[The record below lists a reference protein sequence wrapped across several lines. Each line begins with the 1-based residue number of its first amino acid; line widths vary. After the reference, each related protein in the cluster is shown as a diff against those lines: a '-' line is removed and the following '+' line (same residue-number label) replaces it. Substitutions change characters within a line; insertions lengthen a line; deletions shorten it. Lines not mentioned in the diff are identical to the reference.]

1 MTAVYLG
8 LGSNQNNPYQQ
19 ISTAIRA
26 LNKLPDSHIVK
37 TSSIYTSKPVGPQ
50 DQPDYLNAAVLLE
63 TGLPAHELLPALQSI
78 ENRQGRERTRRWG
91 PRTIDLDILL
101 FGEQVIKSNDLVV
114 PHPEMHRR
122 AFVLV
127 PLAELTPH
135 LQIPGHGR
143 VDQLLNQLDTDD
155 ISLYKNHE

>member
-101 FGEQVIKSNDLVV
+101 FGEQILKSNDLVV

-122 AFVLV
+122 GFVLV

-143 VDQLLNQLDTDD
+143 
-155 ISLYKNHE
+155 

>member
-26 LNKLPDSHIVK
+26 LNELPDSHIVK

-122 AFVLV
+122 GFVLV

-155 ISLYKNHE
+155 ISLYKDHE

>member
-101 FGEQVIKSNDLVV
+101 FGEQILKSNDLVV

-122 AFVLV
+122 GFVLV